1 MLDGTIRNLRAEQQ
15 KREDEIEELRSV
27 TAEHVP
33 IATGILRVL
42 WWLLFYEASSPD
54 SVALAYAQNCT
65 GSRAGTVGKDF
76 SAPARFNST
85 RSPPPGYDR
94 TAYATR
100 LGTAFPTA
108 FCGVSTVSTS
118 TSRRKTHW

>member
-1 MLDGTIRNLRAEQQ
+1 MCIRDR
-15 KREDEIEELRSV
+15 
-27 TAEHVP
+27 
-33 IATGILRVL
+33 
-42 WWLLFYEASSPD
+42 
-54 SVALAYAQNCT
+54 AYAQNCT

-118 TSRRKTHW
+118 TSRRKTH